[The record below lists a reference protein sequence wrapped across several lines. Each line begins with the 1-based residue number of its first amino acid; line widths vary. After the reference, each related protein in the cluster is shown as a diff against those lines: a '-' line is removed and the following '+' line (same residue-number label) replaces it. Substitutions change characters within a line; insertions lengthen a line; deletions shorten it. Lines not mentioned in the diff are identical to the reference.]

1 MTVLLMF
8 LVACTAESNW
18 RTGVTGRMTT
28 SLDGE
33 WSFVL
38 VQPSA
43 SNQSGKIMVPG
54 SWEAQG
60 YGNET
65 VQMRKQVLTGDNAKG
80 SEGAV
85 GIYTKTV
92 MLPPCA
98 VAGAKAVFTVDQGIH
113 RHAIFKFGHNI
124 VGEHRGYLTPF
135 EAEIETGEV
144 EIEITLDGGRPCNK
158 GGCADALMGA
168 QDDDTDGTGLG
179 GWAGLNGHVA
189 VECRPPVFIDGGV
202 GSIVPPHIQHP
213 PVTASS
219 AGKPLTL
226 SADFVIS
233 GGAAMAAVQ
242 IVDNSSGTPVVVA
255 HNQSMAPLRGC
266 VSLQVTLPAV
276 KLWSP
281 EQRALY
287 TAVVSIWIGSPGSKL
302 PAGAVDSASTRFGVR
317 TIIADGYKLMLNGQR
332 VFLAGYG

>member
-1 MTVLLMF
+1 
-8 LVACTAESNW
+8 
-18 RTGVTGRMTT
+18 
-28 SLDGE
+28 
-33 WSFVL
+33 
-38 VQPSA
+38 
-43 SNQSGKIMVPG
+43 MVPG

-65 VQMRKQVLTGDNAKG
+65 EQMRKQVLTGDSAKG

-92 MLPPCA
+92 TLPPCS

-158 GGCADALMGA
+158 GGCADALMGT
-168 QDDDTDGTGLG
+168 QDDDIALGLGGSGIG

-219 AGKPLTL
+219 AGEPLTL
-226 SADFVIS
+226 SADFVIT

-255 HNQSMAPLRGC
+255 HNQSMAPMTGE

-287 TAVVSIWIGSPGSKL
+287 TAVGTTPYTLLAYTLLTYTLLTSTLPTYTHCGS
-302 PAGAVDSASTRFGVR
+302 VDRSPWLQATRWSGGLSQHSLWCAHHHGGRLQVDAEWTASVPCGVR
-317 TIIADGYKLMLNGQR
+317 R
-332 VFLAGYG
+332 